1 MRLWRTGRPAGA
13 LPPSRTGG
21 DPGWAFMDA
30 LDSLHEIGRG
40 LVPSLATGLV
50 SGSHGPQASDKRGHQ
65 PVTRTLETP
74 GPAEDILKP
83 KDTLQRRVHGIL
95 HRMPALSPL
104 VVLLIACVCFTIAN
118 ERFAKPEN
126 LSIVLQQAAVVG
138 SLAVGQTL
146 VILTAGIDL
155 SVGAIMV
162 LSSLVMAKLS
172 FDHGVPGP
180 LALIIGFVFAVL
192 AALVNGALVTWI
204 KLPPFIVTLG
214 TLSIFTALTLIYAK
228 GQVISLP
235 PDTFLTWTGKTID
248 IGRFSLTFGVI
259 MMFGLYA
266 VFAYLLRQTAWGRH
280 LYATGN
286 DPEAARLAGI
296 RTHRVLLSAYVVAGA
311 VFGIAAWILIGRING
326 ADPNA
331 GLNAN
336 LESITAVVIG
346 GTSLFGGRG
355 AVVGSLIGALIVQVF
370 DNGLALAGVD
380 PNYQVLSVG
389 LLVIA
394 AVAADQ
400 WIRSV
405 KS

>member
-1 MRLWRTGRPAGA
+1 MT
-13 LPPSRTGG
+13 TTQ
-21 DPGWAFMDA
+21 
-30 LDSLHEIGRG
+30 
-40 LVPSLATGLV
+40 V
-50 SGSHGPQASDKRGHQ
+50 
-65 PVTRTLETP
+65 LEEP
-74 GPAEDILKP
+74 GPAEDLLQP
-83 KDTLQRRVHGIL
+83 KHTLGRRVHEIL
-95 HRMPALSPL
+95 HRLPALSPL
-104 VVLLIACVCFTIAN
+104 LVLILACIAFGLISN
-118 ERFAKPEN
+118 RFFKAEN

-146 VILTAGIDL
+146 IILTAGIDL
-155 SVGAIMV
+155 SIGAAMV
-162 LSSLVMAKLS
+162 LASLVMAKLVTS
-172 FDHGVPGP
+172 NGLPDIV
-180 LALIIGFVFAVL
+180 ALIIG
-192 AALVNGALVTWI
+192 ALVAVAAGTVNGLLVTRI

-214 TLSIFTALTLIYAK
+214 TLSIFTALSLIYAQ
-228 GQVISLP
+228 GQTISLNP
-235 PDTFLTWTGKTID
+235 NTLLTWTGKTIS
-248 IGRFSLTFGVI
+248 IGSFHLTTGVI
-259 MMFGLYA
+259 LMLVLYA
-266 VFAYLLRQTAWGRH
+266 GFAYALRQTAWGKH

-296 RTHRVLLSAYVVAGA
+296 RTNRVLLSAYVVAGA
-311 VFGIAAWILIGRING
+311 VIAVAAWILVGRVSG
-326 ADPNA
+326 ADPNS

-370 DNGLALAGVD
+370 ENGLALAGVN

-389 LLVIA
+389 MLVIA